1 MVGPL
6 EYYDNKI
13 TELQKN
19 VKNFVDEKRCETVKN
34 EVTLDILAK
43 TGICKYTKDKYIVDI
58 ITNGLKLGLKE

>member
-34 EVTLDILAK
+34 EVTLDILA
-43 TGICKYTKDKYIVDI
+43 
-58 ITNGLKLGLKE
+58 